1 VDDLSFSIRRD
12 SLSAK
17 GETAMAKEKIKKM
30 SGIFASVFAH
40 AGHISKEDAKEIS
53 GLDDQAFEEAYS
65 EASSIA
71 DKFMDAE
78 GQKMDKFIEHFGA
91 KMEEYMKGYGGKLLK

>member
-1 VDDLSFSIRRD
+1 
-12 SLSAK
+12 
-17 GETAMAKEKIKKM
+17 MAKEKIKKM

-40 AGHISKEDAKEIS
+40 AGHISKDEAREIS
-53 GLDDQAFEEAYS
+53 GLDDKGFEEAYS
-65 EASSIA
+65 EASNIA

-91 KMEEYMKGYGGKLLK
+91 KMEEYMKGYGGHLLK